1 MNVPMRVLVYGGS
14 FDPAHRGHAALLLAA
29 AKKINPDRI
38 LVVPA
43 YRAPSKDAPQASS
56 KDRLTMARLGILDP
70 LPLKWRSRC
79 RIDAREARARR
90 QVFTVETLDAL
101 KGANELHFLCGQD
114 SAVSF
119 PQWRNPSRLK
129 SLATWWYGARPG
141 AEGRPPSHFRLIPG
155 RFPSISSSELRSRL
169 ALGRDCANDLHPAVA
184 AYIDRHGLYGKRMV
198 TRLRTTLSPSRY
210 EHTLNVA
217 SLAESL
223 ARRWGAD
230 PVKAR
235 LAGLL
240 HDAGRRYHPD
250 ELARYARQRR
260 LAVPERAII
269 LDLAP
274 MLLHAYVS
282 ADLARREFG
291 VTDPEILNAVRH
303 HTLGSRRLGLLDR
316 ILYVADACAIDRTHA
331 TSAATRALAFD
342 DLDAA
347 LKRCVA
353 DKLLHAVSRDA
364 WLHPLTVRLWNS
376 LALP

>member
-1 MNVPMRVLVYGGS
+1 MRVLVYGGS
-14 FDPAHRGHAALLLAA
+14 FDPPHRGHAALLLAA
-29 AKKINPDRI
+29 AKKLNPDRI
-38 LVVPA
+38 LIVPA
-43 YRAPSKDAPQASS
+43 FRAPLKDAPQASS

-90 QVFTVETLDAL
+90 QVFTVETLGAL
-101 KGANELHFLCGQD
+101 EGTDLHFLCGQD

-119 PQWRNPSRLK
+119 PKWKEPSRLK
-129 SLATWWYGARPG
+129 ALATWWYGARPG
-141 AEGRPPSHFRLIPG
+141 AEDRPPSHFRLVPG
-155 RFPSISSSELRSRL
+155 GFPSISSTELRSKL
-169 ALGRDCANDLHPAVA
+169 ALDQDCSKELHPSVA
-184 AYIDRHGLYGKRMV
+184 SYIGKRNLYGKRMV
-198 TRLRTTLSPSRY
+198 ARLRTTLSPSRF

-240 HDAGRRYHPD
+240 HDAGRRYPPN

-291 VTDPEILNAVRH
+291 VTDPEILNAVRR
-303 HTLGSRRLGLLDR
+303 HTLGDRRLGLLDK

-347 LKRCVA
+347 LKRCIA